1 LGTFLQI
8 MKYIKTIKK
17 SKFSPKVLTWG
28 SIIILLY
35 VSRSFIRSTFRNVFG
50 VFGTEEN
57 EKPEYSYSNYNHQ
70 KQSTLQDITAK
81 NDAEKLYS
89 YMYGFG
95 NYNEEITDIIYNS
108 SDIKRLVDAFQL
120 RDYDIN
126 SDLLAGEFIDS
137 NLQPL
142 QFWINK
148 EVSDYWDY
156 NKHEF
161 TNDESYLEVIK
172 ELFKKQNIKF

>member
-1 LGTFLQI
+1 
-8 MKYIKTIKK
+8 
-17 SKFSPKVLTWG
+17 
-28 SIIILLY
+28 
-35 VSRSFIRSTFRNVFG
+35 
-50 VFGTEEN
+50 
-57 EKPEYSYSNYNHQ
+57 
-70 KQSTLQDITAK
+70 
-81 NDAEKLYS
+81 
-89 YMYGFG
+89 MYGFG
-95 NYNEEITDIIYNS
+95 NFNEEITDIIYNS

-161 TNDESYLEVIK
+161 INDESYLQVIK